1 MSEDMTVGERTA
13 GEAEFAPL
21 AAHLAALAGGRGGSV
36 LVEGDPGI
44 GKTALLAR
52 TAREAAR
59 IGCRVLRAA
68 ADGPAESVP
77 LRPLLAALDRTD
89 GPQRTA
95 AGDVGT
101 MLLMDR
107 LTAHLARLAA
117 DGPLV
122 LLLDDLHRAD
132 ADTLLAWQRLGTTAA
147 RLPLLLVAAVRR
159 GLERPDLGRLRR
171 GLRDQGAHVLSLTAR
186 SPQELERLAEALLG
200 TVTGPSDGPGPLPG
214 AAVETL
220 RLAALLG
227 PEFGATELAA
237 ATGQPPSALFG
248 TVDAAV
254 AAGLLDDAGDRL
266 AFRRPAIRQKL
277 YDGLPPSARAAA
289 HRRLARGL
297 ADSGAPRERVAEQLL
312 SATDDGRADD
322 WTVDWIGRHAEGLVR
337 KRPEVAVELLQRVL
351 QQLPAD
357 DPRQAPLE
365 RDLATAAFRLR
376 RPECTA
382 IVRRLLDRATT
393 PDRRALLT
401 ISLAHGLF
409 WEGRWSEVLCALD
422 DAGTTGALSPLWDN
436 RIRALRALTLWSAGR
451 HDEAGPLAAHVVCRA
466 QETGDTQAEAYGRH
480 TLALGLLRQRRPEA
494 ALAENSRALT
504 VSRHVRA
511 VGQHALEN
519 TDVRLAM
526 LVNRAVMLGMLDRP
540 MEALEALREA
550 RGMCEE
556 HGIHGH
562 LSGIGMTGA
571 VLNYWTGRWD
581 AALADL
587 DAIAELPMVTWL
599 PVLRH
604 GVAALIHG
612 HRDHDED
619 ARTAFAALRGHP
631 DPGGLQRGHASYR
644 IMAGALMA
652 ERDGRPHE
660 ALAVLLPTLS
670 SAYARDLD
678 QRYQW
683 LPDVVRLALAVGDRS
698 TAQAAAAIGSAE
710 AEREPHAGRTAAA
723 RRSRG
728 LVDQDPAP
736 LLAAA
741 DSYTRAGRPLQAGQ
755 ALEDT
760 AAVAASL
767 GDLAGARGHLDRAVA
782 AYERIGAAWDIRRAE
797 ARLRVLGVRPGQR
810 AARGRPDSGW
820 AALTPTELKVARL
833 VAEGRSNPE
842 IAAELYLSRRT
853 VQTHVSHILRKLG
866 VRSRTEVARQAA
878 EHAAR

>member
-1 MSEDMTVGERTA
+1 MSKDATTGERA
-13 GEAEFAPL
+13 DSEGELAPL
-21 AAHLAALAGGRGGSV
+21 AVHLAALAAGRGGSV
-36 LVEGDPGI
+36 LVEGEPGI
-44 GKTALLAR
+44 GKTTLLAR

-59 IGCRVLRAA
+59 LGCRVLRAS
-68 ADGPAESVP
+68 ADGPAKTVP
-77 LRPLLAALDRTD
+77 LGPLLAALDGADR
-89 GPQRTA
+89 PQRTA
-95 AGDVGT
+95 AGEVGT

-107 LTAHLARLAA
+107 LTARFARLAS

-132 ADTLLAWQRLGTTAA
+132 EDTLLAWQRLGATAA
-147 RLPLLLVAAVRR
+147 RLPMLLVAAVRR
-159 GLERPDLGRLRR
+159 GPERPDLGRLRR
-171 GLRDQGAHVLSLTAR
+171 GLRDQGAHVLGLTAR
-186 SPQELERLAEALLG
+186 SPQELERLAEALPG
-200 TVTGPSDGPGPLPG
+200 TLTGPPDGSGSLPTD
-214 AAVETL
+214 AVETL

-227 PEFGATELAA
+227 PEFGAAELAA
-237 ATGQPPSALFG
+237 ATGRLPSDLFG
-248 TVDAAV
+248 TVDAAM
-254 AAGLLDDAGDRL
+254 AAGVLADAGERL
-266 AFRRPAIRQKL
+266 AFRHPAIRQHL
-277 YDGLPPSARAAA
+277 YDGLPSSVRAAA

-297 ADSGAPRERVAEQLL
+297 AQRGEPRERVAEQLL
-312 SATDDGRADD
+312 AATGDGRTDD
-322 WTVDWIGRHAEGLVR
+322 WTADWIGRHAEGLVR
-337 KRPEVAVELLQRVL
+337 TRPEVAVELLQRAL
-351 QQLPAD
+351 QRLPAD
-357 DPRQAPLE
+357 DPRLAPLE

-401 ISLAHGLF
+401 TSLAHGLF
-409 WEGRWSEVLCALD
+409 WEGRWSEALSALD
-422 DAGTTGALSPLWDN
+422 DAGTPGALSPLWDN
-436 RIRALRALTLWSAGR
+436 RIHALRALTLWSAGR
-451 HDEAGPLAAHVVCRA
+451 HDEAGPLAERVVCRA

-504 VSRHVRA
+504 VSRRVRA

-519 TDVRLAM
+519 TDVRVAM

-540 MEALEALREA
+540 ATALEALHEA
-550 RGMCEE
+550 REMCEE

-587 DAIAELPMVTWL
+587 DAIAELPMITWL

-619 ARTAFAALRGHP
+619 ARSAFEALRGHP

-660 ALAVLLPTLS
+660 ALTVLLPTLS
-670 SAYARDLD
+670 SEYARDLD

-698 TAQAAAAIGSAE
+698 TARAAAAIGSAE
-710 AEREPHAGRTAAA
+710 AEREPHTGRTAAA
-723 RRSRG
+723 QRSRG

-755 ALEDT
+755 ALEDA
-760 AAVAASL
+760 AAVVASL

-782 AYERIGAAWDIRRAE
+782 VYRKIGAAWDIRRAE

-810 AARGRPDSGW
+810 GARGRPDSGW
-820 AALTPTELKVARL
+820 GALTPTELKVARL